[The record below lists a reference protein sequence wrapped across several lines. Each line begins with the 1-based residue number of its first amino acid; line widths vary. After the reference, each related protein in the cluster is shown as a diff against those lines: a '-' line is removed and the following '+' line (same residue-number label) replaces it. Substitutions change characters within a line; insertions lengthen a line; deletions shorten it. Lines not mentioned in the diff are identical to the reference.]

1 MIRGL
6 ARHRRSL
13 VTGAALLL
21 WGLARPAAA
30 LDPHKSPTQ
39 YSRTVWTQEHG
50 LPQDTIRAIAQTTD
64 GYLWLGT
71 DEGLAR
77 FDGYEFTV
85 FSKANGDLPAN
96 SITALA
102 AAADGSLWIGTSN
115 GLALYRDGQFR
126 TYTTKSGLPDDAITS
141 LYTDHAGTLWIV
153 AGVNLSRFQ
162 GGRFTNFRPARTSR

>member
-1 MIRGL
+1 M
-6 ARHRRSL
+6 
-13 VTGAALLL
+13 
-21 WGLARPAAA
+21 
-30 LDPHKSPTQ
+30 
-39 YSRTVWTQEHG
+39 
-50 LPQDTIRAIAQTTD
+50 PQDTIRAIAQTAD

-77 FDGYEFTV
+77 FDGYEFTI
-85 FSKANGDLPAN
+85 FSKTDGGLPAN

-115 GLALYRDGQFR
+115 GLALYRGGQFR

-162 GGRFTNFRPARTSR
+162 GGAFTNFPPVRTSRSRRCGPSARIRTTICGWRDSAAS